1 MYTRFSLP
9 LALLTA
15 AALGLLHPY
24 PARAQWAVIDAAN
37 LQQSVKQVTAWA
49 AQHQDMLQHLQ
60 QLESTYAAITGGRG
74 MQSLLPIALA
84 TRNYLPMNN
93 SDLMN
98 VLNGISTNYPILA
111 NQVQGIMA
119 SHAVLSN
126 HQIATLSP
134 QAQQVLLQGR
144 QAAAALAMLSQ
155 QSHASSSGNFGQLQG
170 LITALGMT
178 PDTKASADLQ
188 GRIAAEQVM
197 TTNNQ
202 IKTDAMYQTV
212 QAQELLRQ
220 QQVSEQ
226 VVESVGDWSTRRQ
239 AVIQF

>member
-1 MYTRFSLP
+1 
-9 LALLTA
+9 
-15 AALGLLHPY
+15 
-24 PARAQWAVIDAAN
+24 
-37 LQQSVKQVTAWA
+37 
-49 AQHQDMLQHLQ
+49 
-60 QLESTYAAITGGRG
+60 
-74 MQSLLPIALA
+74 
-84 TRNYLPMNN
+84 
-93 SDLMN
+93 
-98 VLNGISTNYPILA
+98 
-111 NQVQGIMA
+111 
-119 SHAVLSN
+119 
-126 HQIATLSP
+126 
-134 QAQQVLLQGR
+134 
-144 QAAAALAMLSQ
+144 MLSQ